1 MLSYKDGYGIIMR
14 CRLDDNLEI
23 TGGNE
28 MDLNTSV
35 AKWALLLGVVALMPG
50 CATQTGE
57 VVDAPPPAGSEVV
70 DKYLVGV
77 DDTLSVSVWRNPELS
92 VTAVVRPDG
101 KITVPVV
108 GDVVAVG
115 KTPEEVAGDISERLS
130 KYIRNPQVTVSV
142 TQLVSNAYLTRIR
155 VTGAV
160 TQPVSTAHRPG
171 MTVLDAVL
179 EAGGLTEFA
188 APDKAKLYRKVD
200 GKVKAY
206 AVHLKQIL
214 QKGDLTTNY
223 KLLPGDI
230 LSIPERT
237 F

>member
-1 MLSYKDGYGIIMR
+1 M
-14 CRLDDNLEI
+14 
-23 TGGNE
+23 
-28 MDLNTSV
+28 
-35 AKWALLLGVVALMPG
+35 
-50 CATQTGE
+50 
-57 VVDAPPPAGSEVV
+57 

-101 KITVPVV
+101 MITVPVI

-115 KTPEEVAGDISERLS
+115 KTPEEVASDIKERLS
-130 KYIRNPQVTVSV
+130 TYIRNPQVAVSV
-142 TQLVSNAYLTRIR
+142 TQLVSNAFLTRVR

-160 TQPVSTAHRPG
+160 VSPISSPHRPG

-179 EAGGLTEFA
+179 EAGGMTDFA
-188 APDKAKLYRKVD
+188 APDQARLYRKVN
-200 GKVKAY
+200 GKIKAY

-214 QKGDLTTNY
+214 QKGDLSTNY
-223 KLLPGDI
+223 ELLPGDI
-230 LSIPERT
+230 ISIPERS